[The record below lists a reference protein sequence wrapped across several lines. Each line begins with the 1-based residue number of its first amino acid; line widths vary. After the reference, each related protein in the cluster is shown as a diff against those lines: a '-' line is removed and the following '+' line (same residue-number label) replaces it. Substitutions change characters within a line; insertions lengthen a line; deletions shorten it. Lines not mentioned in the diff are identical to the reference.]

1 MQGEGQW
8 AAPQP
13 ADHRGTLARDM
24 TIPVIHR
31 DLVGYFYDASR
42 PPVLTVDAGTTVVF
56 ETQDARGGSMFVNPV
71 GELVDLPRPP
81 VGRGNPV
88 TGPVAVRGAQPGHTL
103 VIDVLDIQVISP
115 GWCGGHAHAGP
126 LPEGRIPRAR
136 GRVCSVVDGT
146 IAFSPSIQL
155 VEEPMIGCIGIARAG
170 EAIPCGTPGRHGGN
184 LDHKVIGRGAR
195 VYLPVGVPGGLLWI
209 GDVHATQGDGELSGT
224 AMEIAA
230 DVTVRI
236 DLQPGLSLE
245 APWIE
250 TADRLMSTAA
260 SLDFANARREV
271 IEAMMRALEHQL
283 GLEPAEALALISAV
297 GDLRVGQA
305 FGGMEMTLRLEMP
318 RALGLRPE

>member
-1 MQGEGQW
+1 
-8 AAPQP
+8 
-13 ADHRGTLARDM
+13 
-24 TIPVIHR
+24 
-31 DLVGYFYDASR
+31 
-42 PPVLTVDAGTTVVF
+42 
-56 ETQDARGGSMFVNPV
+56 
-71 GELVDLPRPP
+71 
-81 VGRGNPV
+81 
-88 TGPVAVRGAQPGHTL
+88 
-103 VIDVLDIQVISP
+103 
-115 GWCGGHAHAGP
+115 
-126 LPEGRIPRAR
+126 
-136 GRVCSVVDGT
+136 VVDGT

-260 SLDFANARREV
+260 SLDFATARREV